1 MADIFYFI
9 LRDLNLSI
17 QGLYRFFESLLDLV
31 FKDNRF
37 HVNWVFSL
45 LYPLH
50 RGFDFLGYLFY
61 EF

>member
-17 QGLYRFFESLLDLV
+17 QGLYRFFESLLDFV

-37 HVNWVFSL
+37 HVNWVLRL
-45 LYPLH
+45 LYALN
-50 RGFDFLGYLFY
+50 RGFDLFGYLFY
-61 EF
+61 EV